1 MRAWLP
7 SKADGSAGW
16 LAFDVRD
23 DRIDVALVD
32 QSAGGRP
39 AVRLCESHAGRG
51 QVEVLKR
58 LRGSLHARRYRCT
71 TLLGPGQYELQVVE
85 APAVPESEVRQAV
98 RWKLKDLLDY
108 PVENATVDVLQVPP
122 APGGTRAQFVH
133 AVSARNTQVEAQ
145 MRLFHDARVPLA
157 VIDVPEMAQ
166 RNVARLFEEP
176 NRGLAVLAFDQLGGM
191 LTVTAGGELYMSRHT
206 DISLG
211 QLAAP
216 GHEQVFERLVLEV
229 QRSLDHFDRQ
239 FSYLTVARLLVA
251 PGPVAGLQQYLA
263 DNLYL
268 PVQAMDLS
276 QALDLSAAPGL
287 RDPVQ
292 QGERLHLLGAA
303 LRQEAVA

>member
-1 MRAWLP
+1 MRLGIEVGHT
-7 SKADGSAGW
+7 DGA
-16 LAFDVRD
+16 
-23 DRIDVALVD
+23 
-32 QSAGGRP
+32 
-39 AVRLCESHAGRG
+39 
-51 QVEVLKR
+51 
-58 LRGSLHARRYRCT
+58 ARR
-71 TLLGPGQYELQVVE
+71 GVVRT
-85 APAVPESEVRQAV
+85 VRGEVQT
-98 RWKLKDLLDY
+98 
-108 PVENATVDVLQVPP
+108 PVFMPV
-122 APGGTRAQFVH
+122 GTRGAIR
-133 AVSARNTQVEAQ
+133 S
-145 MRLFHDARVPLA
+145 
-157 VIDVPEMAQ
+157 
-166 RNVARLFEEP
+166 
-176 NRGLAVLAFDQLGGM
+176 
-191 LTVTAGGELYMSRHT
+191 LTT
-206 DISLG
+206 DSLG